1 MARKRRDNDKS
12 NNDQPAD
19 SNPSS
24 GSGSNSAIVA
34 TFGLTPEE
42 REEIERVNRV
52 VIDARRRLMESKMRL
67 DEARGDAKACQA
79 DYDAAVSTMLQV
91 TDEILHPP
99 AEKYPLFV
107 REGQGREPERIAES
121 GRAWQDHE
129 WRPDALKDVIPE
141 VGSQLLHILDE
152 SEIRTMGD
160 LADWTA
166 TKRLDQIAGI
176 GEAKA
181 KTIEDAVI
189 AYWSR
194 KNQARDAADADA
206 DGQGETQSEGDN
218 DTDETAA

>member
-1 MARKRRDNDKS
+1 MARKRRDNDNS
-12 NNDQPAD
+12 NDKHDQPAA
-19 SNPSS
+19 PSPV
-24 GSGSNSAIVA
+24 VA

-42 REEIERVNRV
+42 REEIERVNRDV
-52 VIDARRRLMESKMRL
+52 LDARRRLMESKMRL
-67 DEARGDAKACQA
+67 DEARGDAKACQT

-141 VGSQLLHILDE
+141 VGSQILHILDE

-194 KNQARDAADADA
+194 KNQACDAADADA
-206 DGQGETQSEGDN
+206 DGQRETQSEGDN
-218 DTDETAA
+218 DNTESDTDTAA